1 MPSDLPELPPL
12 PTGGPVGSLAPS
24 LPSVDLPRPDKAAII
39 TQLLLKAGVPLALDT
54 MPERLQK
61 KLIERIGALAPV
73 DADTVAAIADE
84 FADALTNGPLAG
96 GAGMAGALA
105 LVDGSASASLVQRL
119 KAQAGDVVV
128 TDAWE
133 QLVEKEPHDL
143 LPIFERESVEVSAVV
158 LSKLAVGKAAAV
170 LGLLPGPHARRIT
183 YAVSQIGAV
192 RPDAVQRIGTALLQ
206 ELETVRESAFAEDP
220 VEKVGAILNSSR
232 AATRNTVLEGLEE
245 SDPAFAEE
253 VRRSI
258 FTFGNIPAR
267 IDARDVPKI
276 VREVDQEVLVRAL
289 AAAAGDM
296 DEVAEFIFGAMSK
309 RMADALRDEIMDL
322 GEVDGEAGEDAMGTV
337 VAAIRAL
344 EEAGELHLLAE
355 EA

>member
-12 PTGGPVGSLAPS
+12 PAGDAVATFAPP
-24 LPSVDLPRPDKAAII
+24 LPEVHLPQPDKAAVIV
-39 TQLLLKAGVPLALDT
+39 QLLLTSGVQLSLDT

-61 KLIERIGALAPV
+61 KLIERIGMLAPV
-73 DADTVAAIADE
+73 DADTVSAIADE

-119 KAQAGDVVV
+119 RAQSGDTGSV
-128 TDAWE
+128 DAWKR
-133 QLVEKEPHDL
+133 LVEKEPEQL
-143 LPIFERESVEVSAVV
+143 LPIFERESLEVAAVV

-192 RPDAVQRIGTALLQ
+192 RPDAVQRIGAALLR
-206 ELETVRESAFAEDP
+206 EMETVRETAFSEDP
-220 VEKVGAILNSSR
+220 VQRVGAILNSSR
-232 AATRNTVLEGLEE
+232 ASTRNTVMEGLEE
-245 SDPAFAEE
+245 TDPAFAEE

-267 IDARDVPKI
+267 IDSRDVAKV
-276 VREVDQEVLVRAL
+276 VRAVDQEDLVRAL
-289 AAAAGDM
+289 TAATGDLA
-296 DEVAEFIFGAMSK
+296 EVSEFILGAMSK
-309 RMADALRDEIMDL
+309 RMADALREEIEDL
-322 GEVDGEAGEDAMGTV
+322 GEVDPEAGEDAMGAV
-337 VAAIRAL
+337 VSAIRAL
-344 EEAGELHLLAE
+344 EEEGEIYLLAE
-355 EA
+355 EG

>member
-1 MPSDLPELPPL
+1 
-12 PTGGPVGSLAPS
+12 
-24 LPSVDLPRPDKAAII
+24 
-39 TQLLLKAGVPLALDT
+39 
-54 MPERLQK
+54 
-61 KLIERIGALAPV
+61 
-73 DADTVAAIADE
+73 
-84 FADALTNGPLAG
+84 
-96 GAGMAGALA
+96 
-105 LVDGSASASLVQRL
+105 
-119 KAQAGDVVV
+119 
-128 TDAWE
+128 
-133 QLVEKEPHDL
+133 
-143 LPIFERESVEVSAVV
+143 
-158 LSKLAVGKAAAV
+158 
-170 LGLLPGPHARRIT
+170 
-183 YAVSQIGAV
+183 
-192 RPDAVQRIGTALLQ
+192 QRIGTALLQ
-206 ELETVRESAFAEDP
+206 ELETVRESAFDEDP

-309 RMADALRDEIMDL
+309 RMADALRDEIKDL
-322 GEVDGEAGEDAMGTV
+322 GTVDDETGEDAMGAV

-344 EEAGELHLLAE
+344 EEAGEVHLLAE